1 MLRAPPSVTTAMR
14 RIRSLV
20 PSFLLLAVAALAL
33 AGCATVDKVG
43 ALVTNRIAF
52 DAEDLQAY
60 LDRQYPRDYSQ
71 LGGLASLRVLNPRV
85 AIPEADN
92 QLHLDFDVGIEGLG
106 MRGEKPVGHFA
117 VASGLRYD
125 IARQAIYLEEPTL
138 ESADLP
144 LLGGRMNA
152 TGRDL
157 INGWLRDYA
166 RADPVYRL
174 DPEDLKALG
183 SRRVAGTLIEN
194 GKIVIKLDR

>member
-1 MLRAPPSVTTAMR
+1 MR
-14 RIRSLV
+14 RLRSLL
-20 PSFLLLAVAALAL
+20 PSLALCALAALAL

-43 ALVTNRIAF
+43 ALVANRIAF

-60 LDRQYPRDYSQ
+60 LDRQYPRDYAQ
-71 LGGLASLRVLNPRV
+71 LGGLASLRILEPRV
-85 AIPEADN
+85 AIPEAGN
-92 QLHLDFDVGIEGLG
+92 ALHLDFDVGIEGLG

-125 IARQAIYLEEPTL
+125 AARQAIYLEEPTL

-152 TGRDL
+152 TGREL

-174 DPEDLKALG
+174 SPEDLKALG